1 MTANTSSTNATT
13 SATTSATTNSAYSLD
28 AVKRVNQTA
37 AFNRWLGFE
46 VIRAEG
52 GAAELRMAWHDQAT
66 QYAGFLHAGV
76 IGALVDTACGFA
88 ATTVAG
94 PVMASHYSV
103 NCMAPAVGQ
112 AFVARA
118 SVTKAGKRHVFARA
132 EVFAEQS
139 GGELRLVASGEVILV
154 PVDAQTPKPPVPHD

>member
-1 MTANTSSTNATT
+1 MTANTISTNV
-13 SATTSATTNSAYSLD
+13 NNGSAYSLD
-28 AVKRVNQTA
+28 VVQRVNQTA

-46 VIRAEG
+46 VIRAQAGE
-52 GAAELRMAWHDQAT
+52 AELRMPWHDKAT

-112 AFVARA
+112 GFVARA
-118 SVTKAGKRHVFARA
+118 TVTKAGKRQVFARA
-132 EVFAEQS
+132 EVFAELD

-154 PVDAQTPKPPVPHD
+154 PVDPQGAGARKPRD

>member
-1 MTANTSSTNATT
+1 MTADSSSTNA
-13 SATTSATTNSAYSLD
+13 ATKAPASATTNGAYSLD
-28 AVKRVNQTA
+28 TVKRVNQTA

-46 VIRAEG
+46 VISAQG
-52 GAAELRMAWHDQAT
+52 GEAELRMAWHDQAT

-88 ATTVAG
+88 ATTVGG

-118 SVTKAGKRHVFARA
+118 SVTKAGKRQVFARA
-132 EVFAEQS
+132 EVFAEQA
-139 GGELRLVASGEVILV
+139 GGELRLVASGEVIFV
-154 PVDAQTPKPPVPHD
+154 PVEPQAAKPPAPHD